1 MSLNGNFQDFA
12 SSYFSKQPWT
22 SLSDYK
28 LTNYYIFRS
37 RKNNDGTKRKS
48 STMKQWTTEDNS
60 GIRMA
65 TQPLEGTT
73 SFLLP

>member
-1 MSLNGNFQDFA
+1 MSLIGNFQDFA
-12 SSYFSKQPWT
+12 SSCFSKQTWT

-60 GIRMA
+60 DIRMA

>member
-12 SSYFSKQPWT
+12 GSHFSKQTWT

-37 RKNNDGTKRKS
+37 RKNNDGTKKKS

-60 GIRMA
+60 DIRMA
-65 TQPLEGTT
+65 TQQLEGTT